1 MRLTLFIIS
10 LMFTIACNS
19 KEEYPKRVGNKLY
32 VTDSTFHYMDGN
44 DTITKLLDERT
55 GKLAE

>member
-1 MRLTLFIIS
+1 MFIIS
-10 LMFTIACNS
+10 LLFTVACNG
-19 KEEYPKRVGNKLY
+19 KEKYPKQVGNKLY

-55 GKLAE
+55 GKLEE